1 MKLSAYL
8 VSFLFFILF
17 SIFKA
22 FSHDLVTVESEQSGK
37 LSDGMKILYRAPD
50 NMMDFAVRA

>member
-1 MKLSAYL
+1 MHTLG

-17 SIFKA
+17 SIVKA

-37 LSDGMKILYRAPD
+37 LSDGMEILYRAPD
-50 NMMDFAVRA
+50 NMMDFTVRA